1 MRFVTTDKSNI
12 TIDPSFSDMPA
23 LELPAQSNFT
33 EESKDEAKAYRLGEC
48 IARAMSAQQI
58 EVLDPP
64 SHWRQIGA
72 RTDAAKWVQAQK
84 NHIEKIKKQAKSLQ
98 NFE

>member
-1 MRFVTTDKSNI
+1 MKW
-12 TIDPSFSDMPA
+12 
-23 LELPAQSNFT
+23 
-33 EESKDEAKAYRLGEC
+33 DEAKAYRLGEC

-84 NHIEKIKKQAKSLQ
+84 NHIEKIKKLGTFEVISLAKLKASGVRYKLL
-98 NFE
+98 NSTWAFCEK